1 MITLPYD
8 KVIEK
13 YHMNQVVYEG
23 WEIRDL
29 IEELEPGLD
38 HLMDWAYAYNGGVA
52 MPAYKT
58 RAEIENHIRVNIQHT
73 TKGMRYVN
81 MFFIDKYNG
90 MKYLTP
96 EGTKILKLK

>member
-13 YHMNQVVYEG
+13 YHLNEVVYEG

-52 MPAYKT
+52 MPLYKT
-58 RAEIENHIRVNIQHT
+58 KAEIENHIRVNIQHT
-73 TKGMRYVN
+73 TKGMRYIK
-81 MFFIDKYNG
+81 MYFIDKYNG
-90 MKYLTP
+90 MSIITENG
-96 EGTKILKLK
+96 EGKLKLK